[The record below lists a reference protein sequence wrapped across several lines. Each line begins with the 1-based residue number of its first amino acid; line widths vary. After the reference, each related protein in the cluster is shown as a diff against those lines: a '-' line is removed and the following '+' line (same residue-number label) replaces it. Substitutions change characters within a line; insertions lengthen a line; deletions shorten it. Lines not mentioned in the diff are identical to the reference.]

1 MKLPYVPKTFFKNP
15 TSTTR
20 FEFRWARW
28 LNARGVT
35 IASATVTSNSPDLVV
50 ESYGHLN
57 GTVYLYVSGGEMRR
71 SYELTCTVVTA
82 GGEAPMTETRKAYV
96 SLIDM

>member
-28 LNARGVT
+28 LAARGVT
-35 IASATVTSNSPDLVV
+35 IASATVESNDPALVV
-50 ESYGHLN
+50 ESFGN
-57 GTVYLYVSGGEMRR
+57 AAGVVYVYVSGGVLK
-71 SYELTCTVVTA
+71 STYTLTCTVVTA
-82 GGEAPMTETRKAYV
+82 GGAAPMTETRKAYV
-96 SLIDM
+96 SLVDM